1 MKLNRILFYALI
13 SIFLLEGG
21 IIAQAQSFDTQSN
34 LLDFAYNETR
44 TIKGYG
50 TMKGVGKFY
59 MVLNVSLWGSSVT
72 GKYYYVK
79 TNKNRKNKAWI
90 YLSGSWNSDTGD
102 MILYEQSNSSKA
114 GAFHGYYWDESW
126 MEFTGTFIRND
137 GKRFK
142 FEFIQPNT

>member
-1 MKLNRILFYALI
+1 
-13 SIFLLEGG
+13 
-21 IIAQAQSFDTQSN
+21 
-34 LLDFAYNETR
+34 
-44 TIKGYG
+44 
-50 TMKGVGKFY
+50 MKGVGKFY

>member
-34 LLDFAYNETR
+34 LPDFAYNETR

-59 MVLNVSLWGSSVT
+59 MVLNVSLWGGTVT

-79 TNKNRKNKAWI
+79 TNKNSKNKAWI
-90 YLSGSWNSDTGD
+90 YLSGSWNEDTGD
-102 MILYEQSNSSKA
+102 MVLYEQSNSSKA

>member
-1 MKLNRILFYALI
+1 MKLNKILLYALTAF
-13 SIFLLEGG
+13 SLGYCEPAH
-21 IIAQAQSFDTQSN
+21 AQNIDTSSPLTN
-34 LLDFAYNETR
+34 FAYDEIR

-59 MVLNVSLWGSSVT
+59 MVLNVSLWGGTVT

-90 YLSGSWNSDTGD
+90 YLSGSWNEDTGD
-102 MILYEQSNSSKA
+102 MVLYEQSNSSKA